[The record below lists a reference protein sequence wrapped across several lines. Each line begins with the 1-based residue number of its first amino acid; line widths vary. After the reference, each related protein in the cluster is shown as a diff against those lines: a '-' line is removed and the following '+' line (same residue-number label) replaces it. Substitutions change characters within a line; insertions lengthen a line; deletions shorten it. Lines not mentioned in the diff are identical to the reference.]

1 MAKTKI
7 TMFLD
12 PDLIEWLDQNRDEE
26 TSRSAY
32 LRILIRKD
40 MKTKSRRKT
49 APVLSTDVFSSPEIT
64 ADLIPDDLKD
74 YADLLIE
81 WWSIRYKNKGTC
93 STSVANRIFK
103 KLRSFPTQDRKQAL
117 ENAIAGGWKDL
128 FPLKQSFKPEEPQ
141 HQPKIF
147 KPEPMPPT
155 LAELGKTAKE
165 MMEGNQ

>member
-1 MAKTKI
+1 
-7 TMFLD
+7 MFLD

-40 MKTKSRRKT
+40 MKAKSRRKT
-49 APVLSTDVFSSPEIT
+49 APVTTKTDLFANPVILET
-64 ADLIPDDLKD
+64 MIPDDLKD
-74 YADLLIE
+74 YAKLLCE
-81 WWSIRYKNKGTC
+81 WWEIRYKNKGTC

-128 FPLKQSFKPEEPQ
+128 FPVKQSKFAEEPKNHPAQ
-141 HQPKIF
+141 KVF
-147 KPEPMPPT
+147 KASDSDMPPT
-155 LAELGKTAKE
+155 LKELGLDKAMNGE
-165 MMEGNQ
+165 S

>member
-1 MAKTKI
+1 
-7 TMFLD
+7 MFLD

-40 MKTKSRRKT
+40 MKTKSRRKN
-49 APVLSTDVFSSPEIT
+49 APVLSADVFSSPTIT

-74 YADLLIE
+74 YAGLIVE
-81 WWSIRYKNKGTC
+81 WGPIRYKNKGTC

-117 ENAIAGGWKDL
+117 ENAIAEGWRDL
-128 FPLKQSFKPEEPQ
+128 FEVRRNNKPEEPKNN
-141 HQPKIF
+141 HPAHRVF
-147 KPEPMPPT
+147 
-155 LAELGKTAKE
+155 TASGGFE
-165 MMEGNQ
+165 

>member
-1 MAKTKI
+1 
-7 TMFLD
+7 MFLD
-12 PDLIEWLDQNRDEE
+12 PELIEWLDLNRDEE

-49 APVLSTDVFSSPEIT
+49 APVVTKTDLFANPVILVT
-64 ADLIPDDLKD
+64 MIPDDLKD
-74 YADLLIE
+74 YAKLLCE
-81 WWSIRYKNKGTC
+81 WWEIRYKNKGTC

-128 FPLKQSFKPEEPQ
+128 FPLKQSFKPEEPKNHPNQ
-141 HQPKIF
+141 KVF
-147 KPEPMPPT
+147 KASDVDLPPT
-155 LAELGKTAKE
+155 LAELNENNANKF
-165 MMEGNQ
+165 MEDF